1 MTKSSVSRLG
11 RRAPRHEVDYVV
23 IGAGSAGCVL
33 ANRLSESGASDVLV
47 LEAGGED
54 RNLYIRVPAGAIK
67 IPKKYNWAY
76 TAEPDASRNDVVEH
90 WAAGRVLGGSSSINV
105 TGWIR
110 GHRADFDAWA
120 AGGAEGWDY
129 DNVLPY
135 FRRSET
141 FAGGASRFR
150 GDSGP
155 LHVSYPGVEH
165 PITWAYMNAA
175 EQCGHPYNPDL
186 NGELQ
191 EGVGYFQVSQRR
203 GFRSSAATAYLH
215 PVLRRRNLWLETHAL
230 VTRILLEEGRA
241 VGVEYR
247 QGDVTHRV
255 RARREVLLSAGSLAS
270 PKILKLSGIGPA
282 EELERHGI
290 EVRVDN
296 PAVGRN
302 LQEHPI
308 GVLPFRVNV
317 STLTMDL
324 TPLRAMRHG
333 INFVLR
339 GKGAISASAATA
351 VVFAKFH
358 EQNASPDLEL
368 LFMPMAITR
377 GGSEGTD
384 EKTGRDVGLVKE
396 PIVLGSAW
404 LCHPRSRGEIRLR
417 SADPEDPPVIDHQVI
432 GHEDDVKGLI
442 IGLRKLREIF
452 GAEPMLPYV
461 EGEVAPGVDV
471 DSDEALAA
479 YLHGSVHRGEHAI
492 GTCKMGTDDDSVV
505 DPHLRLLG
513 VEGLRVVDASVMP
526 TLMAGHTNAA
536 TIMIAERA
544 SDLIRAER

>member
-1 MTKSSVSRLG
+1 MKLPSLS
-11 RRAPRHEVDYVV
+11 RRASATGEVDYVV

-33 ANRLSESGASDVLV
+33 ANRLTESGTAQVLV

-67 IPKKYNWAY
+67 IPKKYNWTY
-76 TAEPDASRNDVVEH
+76 TAEPDASRNDIIEH
-90 WAAGRVLGGSSSINV
+90 WAAGKVLGGSSSINV

-120 AGGAEGWDY
+120 EGGAEGWDY
-129 DNVLPY
+129 ENVLPY
-135 FRRSET
+135 FRRTET
-141 FAGGASRFR
+141 FEGGPSRFR
-150 GDSGP
+150 GADGP

-215 PVLRRRNLWLETHAL
+215 PVLRRRNLELKTHAL
-230 VTRILLEEGRA
+230 VTRILIEDGRA

-247 QGDVTHRV
+247 HGGATHQV

-282 EELERHGI
+282 DELASHGI
-290 EVRVDN
+290 DVMVDN
-296 PAVGRN
+296 PFVGRN

-317 STLTMDL
+317 DTLAMDL
-324 TPLRAMRHG
+324 TPIRAMRHG

-351 VVFAKFH
+351 VVFAKLDASH
-358 EQNASPDLEL
+358 ASPDLEM

-377 GGSEGTD
+377 GGSED
-384 EKTGRDVGLVKE
+384 KKTGRDVGLVKE
-396 PIVLGSAW
+396 PIVLGSVW

-417 SADPEDPPVIDHQVI
+417 SSNPEDPPVIDHQVI
-432 GHEDDVKGLI
+432 GHKDDIKGLI
-442 IGLRKLREIF
+442 KGLRLLRKIF
-452 GAEPMLPYV
+452 GAEPMQPYV
-461 EGEVAPGVDV
+461 EGEVAPGAGV
-471 DSDEALAA
+471 DSDEALTA
-479 YLHGSVHRGEHAI
+479 YLHASVHRGEHAI
-492 GTCKMGTDDDSVV
+492 GTCKMGTDKESVV
-505 DPHLRLLG
+505 DPHLFVRG
-513 VEGLRVVDASVMP
+513 IEGLRVVDASVMP

-544 SDLIRAER
+544 SDLIRATR